1 MVEEAARPGA
11 TVSGVARKYGIAR
24 RLLFQWK
31 KDLSIG
37 PQPAPVLAEVRL
49 GDVEPNQRDMPSP
62 ATAAPV
68 VVERQAPGIEVEL
81 KGGRR
86 VRFDRETD
94 PGTIRTLVEMLEGVG
109 Q

>member
-1 MVEEAARPGA
+1 
-11 TVSGVARKYGIAR
+11 
-24 RLLFQWK
+24 
-31 KDLSIG
+31 
-37 PQPAPVLAEVRL
+37 
-49 GDVEPNQRDMPSP
+49 MPSP